1 MAELNDQMSIG
12 RVGINESDGVSYYTS
27 SFWLYSASADILTQE
42 LAVAHFTRLSLKKF
56 SKASDKS
63 TSKGEDDMNRH
74 TRMLCAS
81 FIVVAFSVS
90 FASTQGNQLRSAG
103 FDPLALNVKKIQ
115 VNSPYLDR
123 IPLVKGQ
130 ALLISQA
137 PPKEVALALAD
148 QTRPERINK
157 LEPFEARNISSSLL
171 NFGNHV
177 VGKKIVDS
185 PTDGDLRLLKNTQKR

>member
-1 MAELNDQMSIG
+1 
-12 RVGINESDGVSYYTS
+12 
-27 SFWLYSASADILTQE
+27 
-42 LAVAHFTRLSLKKF
+42 
-56 SKASDKS
+56 
-63 TSKGEDDMNRH
+63 MNRNG
-74 TRMLCAS
+74 RALYAVV
-81 FIVVAFSVS
+81 IVLAFSVS
-90 FASTQGNQLRSAG
+90 FASSQGNQLRTSG
-103 FDPLALNVKKIQ
+103 FDPLALNVKKVQ

-130 ALLISQA
+130 ALLVSQA

-148 QTRPERINK
+148 QTRPETFNK

-185 PTDGDLRLLKNTQKR
+185 PTEGGLRLFKNTQKR

>member
-1 MAELNDQMSIG
+1 
-12 RVGINESDGVSYYTS
+12 
-27 SFWLYSASADILTQE
+27 
-42 LAVAHFTRLSLKKF
+42 
-56 SKASDKS
+56 
-63 TSKGEDDMNRH
+63 MNRH
-74 TRMLCAS
+74 IRVLCAS

-177 VGKKIVDS
+177 VGKKIVES
-185 PTDGDLRLLKNTQKR
+185 PTDGGLRLFKNTQKR